1 MKLKNILK
9 NTVFNFNQYF
19 ENNELERNQL
29 RAVDELMFLQLHYQ
43 DMAYAVDEDMSDY
56 DYMNNFE

>member
-1 MKLKNILK
+1 MKLK

-19 ENNELERNQL
+19 ENNELELNQL
-29 RAVDELMFLQLHYQ
+29 HAVDELMFLQLHYN
-43 DMAYAVDEDMSDY
+43 DMVYAVDEDMSDY